1 MKFTKDSAL
10 RVSPYS
16 ETALFTALP
25 RLCIS
30 SPMPRTVAHPS
41 EAKTSKSNDQK
52 RNFFFFIFTSP
63 HDKEQQAR
71 GKQPLGEQASQIV
84 TNFVFAFQGCFDMR
98 QELLK
103 LAWVNPVFMAEP
115 SNRADRRRTQRDGHV
130 ASSGGDRPQ
139 YKTIIISAVV
149 P

>member
-1 MKFTKDSAL
+1 MLSWPHNLPLKCKAGSIDKKGVSEFTKDSAL

-63 HDKEQQAR
+63 HDKEQQAC
-71 GKQPLGEQASQIV
+71 QAV
-84 TNFVFAFQGCFDMR
+84 TAVKNKKF
-98 QELLK
+98 
-103 LAWVNPVFMAEP
+103 
-115 SNRADRRRTQRDGHV
+115 S
-130 ASSGGDRPQ
+130 
-139 YKTIIISAVV
+139 IIIFLNVCFSASK
-149 P
+149 

>member
-1 MKFTKDSAL
+1 MGNN
-10 RVSPYS
+10 
-16 ETALFTALP
+16 
-25 RLCIS
+25 
-30 SPMPRTVAHPS
+30 
-41 EAKTSKSNDQK
+41 EAQK
-52 RNFFFFIFTSP
+52 RLALHQCSVEAIRSVP
-63 HDKEQQAR
+63 LR

-149 P
+149 PLWEQFSHSSFLPSSIYSGAISRIRLSLRSTKLLLLSLGTLEI